1 VIVAPLLAAAENVEM
16 FSGEWWVRFALG
28 VGIALVIAVV
38 ASFVVHRY
46 VRRYRRR
53 AAAAGDDAE
62 GRRRRRLATA
72 IGLMGGVIIV
82 IAWSVVVFSLVSF
95 FGVSLGPLI
104 ASAGIAGLAIGFGA
118 QQLVSD
124 TISGLFLV
132 LEGQFDVGDA
142 VELDT
147 DGGRISGTVEHLSL
161 RATSVREFDGTLSTV
176 PNGLIQITRNKTRG
190 WGRAIVDLHV
200 ALDEDPEQVRAVID
214 DVLRDLADQ
223 EPFAT
228 GLREEP
234 KVLGVTQ
241 LTDVAQVIR
250 VTAETEPSKRVE
262 VERAMRETL
271 GPKLAAAGIRMPSSL
286 PAPPAAGGAAEP

>member
-1 VIVAPLLAAAENVEM
+1 MLAAAENLEI
-16 FSGEWWVRFALG
+16 FSSEWWVRFALG
-28 VGIALVIAVV
+28 VGVALLIAIVV
-38 ASFVVHRY
+38 SFVVHRY

-53 AAAAGDDAE
+53 AEAAGDDAE

-72 IGLMGGVIIV
+72 IGLMGGVIVV
-82 IAWSVVVFSLVSF
+82 IAWSIVVFSLISF

-147 DGGRISGTVEHLSL
+147 DGGRIAGSVEHLSL
-161 RATSVREFDGTLSTV
+161 RATSIREFDGTLSTV

-190 WGRAIVDLHV
+190 WGRAIVDLRV
-200 ALDEDPEQVRAVID
+200 ALDEDPERVRSVIE
-214 DVLRDLADQ
+214 VILRDLADQ

-228 GLREEP
+228 GLREEA

-262 VERAMRETL
+262 VERALREAL
-271 GPKLAAAGIRMPSSL
+271 GSKLAASGIRMP
-286 PAPPAAGGAAEP
+286 PYPPTSPMTGGIA

>member
-1 VIVAPLLAAAENVEM
+1 VFAAPSLAAAENVEI

-38 ASFVVHRY
+38 VSIVVHRY

-72 IGLMGGVIIV
+72 VGLMGGVIVV
-82 IAWSVVVFSLVSF
+82 IAWSIVVFSLISF

-147 DGGRISGTVEHLSL
+147 DGGRIAGSVEHLSL
-161 RATSVREFDGTLSTV
+161 RATSIREFDGTLSTV

-190 WGRAIVDLHV
+190 WGRSIVDLRI
-200 ALDEDPEQVRAVID
+200 ALDEDPEKARAAIERI
-214 DVLRDLADQ
+214 LGDLVDQ

-228 GLREEP
+228 GLREAP
-234 KVLGVTQ
+234 TVLGVTQ

-250 VTAETEPSKRVE
+250 VTAETTPSKRVE
-262 VERAMRETL
+262 VERALRETL
-271 GPKLAAAGIRMPSSL
+271 GSKLAASGVRMPPYP
-286 PAPPAAGGAAEP
+286 PAPPVTGGVA

>member
-1 VIVAPLLAAAENVEM
+1 VSIGSTLAVAENVEI

-28 VGIALVIAVV
+28 VGIALVIAIVV
-38 ASFVVHRY
+38 SFIVHRY
-46 VRRYRRR
+46 VRRFRRR
-53 AAAAGDDAE
+53 AAAGGDDEE

-72 IGLMGGVIIV
+72 IGLMGGVIV
-82 IAWSVVVFSLVSF
+82 VVAWSVVVFSLISF

-147 DGGRISGTVEHLSL
+147 DGGQIVGSVERLSL
-161 RATSVREFDGTLSTV
+161 RATSIREFDGTLSTV

-190 WGRAIVDLHV
+190 WGRAIVDLRI
-200 ALDEDPEQVRAVID
+200 ALGEDPEKVRAVIEEK
-214 DVLRDLADQ
+214 LADLVGQ
-223 EPFAT
+223 EPFAS
-228 GLREEP
+228 GLLQEP
-234 KVLGVTQ
+234 KIVGVTQ

-250 VTAETEPSKRVE
+250 VTAETEPSKRGD
-262 VERAMRETL
+262 VERALLEAL
-271 GPKLAAAGIRMPSSL
+271 GAALAAAGIRTPPMPL
-286 PAPPAAGGAAEP
+286 RAPTDHSPET

>member
-1 VIVAPLLAAAENVEM
+1 VRSPIAAGETVEI
-16 FSGEWWVRFALG
+16 FSGQWWIRFALG
-28 VGIALVIAVV
+28 VGIALLIAVIA
-38 ASFVVHRY
+38 SWVVHHY
-46 VRRYRRR
+46 VKRYRRR
-53 AAAAGDDAE
+53 AASAADDAA

-72 IGLMGGVIIV
+72 VGLGGGVIIV
-82 IAWSVVVFSLVSF
+82 IAWSLVVFSLISF

-142 VELDT
+142 VELET
-147 DGGRISGTVEHLSL
+147 DGGRLVGSVEHLSL
-161 RATSVREFDGTLSTV
+161 RATSIREFDGTLSTV

-190 WGRAIVDLHV
+190 WGRAIVDLRI
-200 ALDEDPEQVRAVID
+200 ALDEDPERARAVIED
-214 DVLRDLADQ
+214 ALREEADR

-241 LTDVAQVIR
+241 LTEVAQVLR
-250 VTAETEPSKRVE
+250 VTVETETSQRVE
-262 VERAMRETL
+262 VERAMRAAL
-271 GPKLAAAGIRMPSSL
+271 GRALTSAGIKMP
-286 PAPPAAGGAAEP
+286 PYPPAAPTTGGATG

>member
-1 VIVAPLLAAAENVEM
+1 VTSFASFATADNLKI

-28 VGIALVIAVV
+28 VGIAVAIAVL
-38 ASFVVHRY
+38 ASWVVHRY

-53 AAAAGDDAE
+53 AAAADDDPA

-72 IGLMGGVIIV
+72 VGLGGGVIIV

-95 FGVSLGPLI
+95 FGVALGPLI

-118 QQLVSD
+118 QQLVAD

-132 LEGQFDVGDA
+132 LEGQFDVGEY
-142 VELDT
+142 VQLDT
-147 DGGRISGTVEHLSL
+147 DGGQIAGTIEHLSL

-190 WGRAIVDLHV
+190 WGRAIVDLRI
-200 ALDEDPEQVRAVID
+200 ALDEDAEKVRDLIEAL
-214 DVLRDLADQ
+214 LRDLAGV
-223 EPFAT
+223 EPYAS

-241 LTDVAQVIR
+241 LTEFAQVIR

-262 VERAMRETL
+262 VERAMRQAIAR
-271 GPKLAAAGIRMPSSL
+271 KLSAEGIRR
-286 PAPPAAGGAAEP
+286 PPYPPVPIPRTE

>member
-1 VIVAPLLAAAENVEM
+1 VTWFALLAAADNLKI

-28 VGIALVIAVV
+28 VGVALLIAVIA
-38 ASFVVHRY
+38 SWVVHRY

-53 AAAAGDDAE
+53 AASSGDDPA

-72 IGLMGGVIIV
+72 VGLAGGVIIV

-95 FGVSLGPLI
+95 FGVALGPLI

-118 QQLVSD
+118 QQLVAD

-132 LEGQFDVGDA
+132 LEGQFDVGDT
-142 VELDT
+142 VQLET
-147 DGGRISGTVEHLSL
+147 DGGVIAGTVERLSL
-161 RATSVREFDGTLSTV
+161 RATAVREFDGTLSTV
-176 PNGLIQITRNKTRG
+176 ANGLIQITRNKTRG
-190 WGRAIVDLHV
+190 WGRAIVDLRI
-200 ALDEDPEQVRAVID
+200 ALDEDADKVHE
-214 DVLRDLADQ
+214 LLETLLHDLASV
-223 EPFAT
+223 EPYAS

-241 LTDVAQVIR
+241 ITENAQVMR

-262 VERAMRETL
+262 IERAMRQAISRRLSVE
-271 GPKLAAAGIRMPSSL
+271 GIRRPPPYP
-286 PAPPAAGGAAEP
+286 PAPTGSPS